1 MKKILSILF
10 FCLFMCFSNA
20 GNSSYKSSTSGKSY
34 SYSKSNYSKNYKSSN
49 KLFTSTTRN
58 NYNNNYK
65 KENKSLFVNTT
76 KSNYNSNNINPITP
90 PKPSLEKR
98 IFQDFSNFE
107 NKENNK
113 PSSNKLFSSTNKDN
127 YQQKTDNS
135 DRLVNSNNYNSYSSG
150 KNYYLLTD
158 NLNYNT
164 NKFAQNQNLRYNYGY
179 NTSAQPSNTIINNY
193 NGGNGN
199 DLTNTL
205 INYMLISNL
214 TSSFNQKQYV
224 NSQEQNNKNIIYDNN
239 DGINK
244 INSNNETINPNKNS
258 SEIFPWFEI
267 CLVVISAVIIVLIIL
282 LAI

>member
-1 MKKILSILF
+1 MKKILNILF

-20 GNSSYKSSTSGKSY
+20 GSSSYKSSTSGKSY
-34 SYSKSNYSKNYKSSN
+34 SYSKSNYSSNYKSSN
-49 KLFTSTTRN
+49 KLFTSTTKN

-76 KSNYNSNNINPITP
+76 KSNYNSNNISPVTP

-113 PSSNKLFSSTNKDN
+113 PSSNKLFASIDKDN

-158 NLNYNT
+158 NLNYNS

-179 NTSAQPSNTIINNY
+179 NTSAQSSNTIINNY